1 MRELYHGKSSK
12 AETNV
17 EAGSTDA
24 CRYRGYYFLVI
35 IMQQGLEGGNSVFVL
50 FFVFVFGRATG
61 MLPNYGSIQQTH
73 SPVCLRSGRRVLV
86 LGVVMETVFIQC

>member
-35 IMQQGLEGGNSVFVL
+35 IMQQGLEGGNSVFFC
-50 FFVFVFGRATG
+50 FFFERATDR
-61 MLPNYGSIQQTH
+61 LPNYGSIQQTH